1 MLINEQ
7 NGICNMKNLFKIVE
21 NWINPFTT
29 KPVDFE
35 NKNSIGI
42 LIQFVSRLKG
52 IFFLYATTGI
62 VKSLVDVAII
72 SWFGILIDSASKNYS
87 SFSQSILFYSL
98 ITFGLI
104 ACRPLVSFIFTLIAS
119 QGVQGKLSALVRWQ
133 VYRRISQQSY
143 SFFLKEQSGILAA
156 KAWQLG
162 QAVTEICIQVFGVL
176 WVNIVFS
183 VSAVVYLA
191 TLSTWF
197 IALIFVWTLVFILLS
212 VIFVPLTKNRSRYSA
227 KQSNLGNGAL
237 VDEFSNIQ
245 TLINYD
251 ASAHRYDYVKN
262 KLSLFISAAHSFL
275 RAVTIGQTSLTTVN
289 SLALGGMFGLTIY
302 LWGNAHISIGEGAA
316 ALTFALRLD
325 SFFAAFMSQMTTL
338 FQWYGVFQASIDVAR
353 QKICLNSPENPT
365 PMREGPLGI
374 EFDGVSFSYDHDKV
388 ALSNI
393 NLNIAPGEK
402 VAIVGV
408 SGSGKSTIIK
418 LILRLYDADKGTV
431 RVGGIDVRE
440 LSLPELRSRIGY
452 VSQDVSLLHRSIRD
466 NVAVANDN
474 LNDEK
479 IRQACELASAW
490 EFITNATDAEGRTG
504 LDAMVG
510 ERGMQLS
517 GGQRQRI
524 SLARVFLTR
533 PDIVIFDEAT
543 SALDAITDK
552 EIISSIRNGF
562 SGKTIIMIAHRL
574 TSITWADKIVS
585 VGDGIIVEAGTHEDL
600 LAKNESLYK
609 QLWNDH
615 QSNKRDE
622 N

>member
-1 MLINEQ
+1 
-7 NGICNMKNLFKIVE
+7 MKSLFKLVE
-21 NWINPFTT
+21 NWIDPFTT
-29 KPVDFE
+29 KAVDFE

-42 LIQFVSRLKG
+42 LIQFVSMLKG
-52 IFFLYATTGI
+52 IFLIYATTGM

-72 SWFGILIDSASKNYS
+72 YWFGILIDVATKNYS

-98 ITFGLI
+98 ITFALI
-104 ACRPLVSFIFTLIAS
+104 ACRPLVSFALILISS
-119 QGVQGKLSALVRWQ
+119 QGVRGKLSALVRWQ
-133 VYRRISQQSY
+133 VYRRISQQSF
-143 SFFLKEQSGILAA
+143 SFFLKEQSGVLAT

-162 QAVTEICIQVFGVL
+162 NAVTEISIQVFGVL
-176 WVNIVFS
+176 WVNIAFS
-183 VSAVVYLA
+183 ILAIVYLA

-197 IALIFVWTLVFILLS
+197 ITLVFIWTLAFILLA
-212 VIFVPLTKNRSRYSA
+212 VIFVPLTKKRSRNSVE
-227 KQSNLGNGAL
+227 QSNLLNGAL

-262 KLSLFISAAHSFL
+262 KVSLFLHAAQSFL
-275 RAVTIGQTSLTTVN
+275 RLDTIGQTSLTTLN
-289 SLALGGMFGLTIY
+289 SIALGSMFGLTIY
-302 LWGNAHISIGEGAA
+302 LWGNAQISIGEGAA
-316 ALTFALRLD
+316 ALTFALKLD
-325 SFFAAFMSQMTTL
+325 SFFSSFMNQITTL
-338 FQWYGVFQASIDVAR
+338 FQYYGMFQASIDAAR
-353 QKICLNSPENPT
+353 QKIDLTSSDHPT
-365 PMREGPLGI
+365 PMGAGPLGV
-374 EFDGVSFSYDHDKV
+374 ELEGVSFSYNHDKV

-402 VAIVGV
+402 VAIVGA

-418 LILRLYDADKGTV
+418 LILRLYDADRGVV
-431 RVGGIDVRE
+431 RVGGIDVRA

-466 NVAVANDN
+466 NLAVANDK
-474 LNDEK
+474 LSDEE
-479 IRQACELASAW
+479 IRQACERASAW
-490 EFITNATDAEGRTG
+490 EFISDAIDAEGRTG
-504 LDAMVG
+504 LDTMVG

-552 EIISSIRNGF
+552 EIISSIRNEF

-574 TSITWADKIVS
+574 TSITWVDKIVS
-585 VGDGIIVEAGTHEDL
+585 IGDGVVVEAGTHEAL
-600 LAKNESLYK
+600 LAKDKSLYK

-615 QSNKRDE
+615 QSNKSDE